1 MYGVNYRFVKTESF
15 NDDIILGGAQ
25 LTQSS
30 YGALQM
36 PYALFGIGRS
46 KDYIKAFKVAVVTGT
61 KIAVKSYSPIIP
73 NSQLIITAQGHDTN
87 E

>member
-1 MYGVNYRFVKTESF
+1 MV
-15 NDDIILGGAQ
+15 LGGAQ

-30 YGALQM
+30 YSALQM

-46 KDYIKAFKVAVVTGT
+46 KDYIKAFKVATVAGD

-73 NSQLIITAQGHDTN
+73 NSQLINTA
-87 E
+87 